1 MSELKITGTI
11 EKIMEQKGGV
21 AKSGKEW
28 KSLEFIVKTE
38 DEFNNLYCFKVFGFE
53 KVDNFLKYNKEN
65 DMVDVSFNIN
75 TREYEGRYFTNLDA
89 WKIFSSKMG
98 ESEAKFEKKSNESQT
113 KVEPISNESE
123 DDLPF

>member
-21 AKSGKEW
+21 SKSGKEW
-28 KSLEFIVKTE
+28 KSIEFVIKTE

-98 ESEAKFEKKSNESQT
+98 ESAEKLKALSNKSQDNIETES
-113 KVEPISNESE
+113 